1 MAIAFRVPEM
11 EGAMARWYAK
21 QRRTPAQLATC
32 RTQAAQLTGELP
44 DSSDVLEVAPGPGY
58 LTVEMARLGHHV
70 TGVDISHTFIG
81 IERETARQ
89 AGVTVDFRHGD
100 VADLPLPA
108 GSFDLLVCQA
118 AFKNFTRPDR
128 ALAEM
133 HRVLRPGATA
143 VIDDLRRDSSLADID
158 REVAGM
164 DINRFNGFVTKW
176 TLATM
181 LRRRAYSAAEFG
193 ELVAASPFRTAR
205 ISDDGIGMRIRL
217 TKQ

>member
-11 EGAMARWYAK
+11 EGPMARWYAK
-21 QRRTPAQLATC
+21 QRHTPAQLAVC
-32 RTQAAQLTGELP
+32 RTQAAELTGDLA
-44 DSSDVLEVAPGPGY
+44 DHSDVLEVAPGPGY
-58 LTVEMARLGHHV
+58 LSVELARLGHRV

-81 IERETARQ
+81 IEQEAARQ

-100 VADLPLPA
+100 VADLPFDA
-108 GSFDLLVCQA
+108 DSFDLLVCQA

-181 LRRRAYSAAEFG
+181 LRRRAYSATAFR
-193 ELVAASPFRTAR
+193 ELAAASPFRTAR
-205 ISDDGIGMRIRL
+205 IGDEGVGMRIRL
-217 TKQ
+217 TKE